1 LRLHDAFTG
10 KVKLQWK
17 LTAPLVG
24 ADVRGGALEWLDRTG
39 AVYRVDVQE
48 PRLLETSALGVPL
61 AAAAPV
67 PDGFLVTTAAG
78 EVGWVET
85 KRGEAQ

>member
-1 LRLHDAFTG
+1 
-10 KVKLQWK
+10 
-17 LTAPLVG
+17 
-24 ADVRGGALEWLDRTG
+24 
-39 AVYRVDVQE
+39 
-48 PRLLETSALGVPL
+48 LETSALGVPL